1 MHESKESHENSPK
14 THEKHTKGLNT
25 LTLFEGLDPETA
37 RIYSLVLTSR
47 HIPHVLER
55 ERDGAFSILV
65 NESVAKQAFKEIRLY
80 NRENLDFS
88 HEKGHKPRQ
97 FRKIKSS
104 LLSVVF
110 VACVMS
116 LTFRYEVRDILL
128 EVGAA
133 DSSRIVQGEIWR
145 TVTALF
151 LHADPSHFFSNVF
164 MAGLFFTILFEE
176 TGVGMGWFLVIIG
189 GAAGNY
195 LNALMYGYG
204 HVSIGLSTS
213 IFSSIGTYCSI
224 RAMEYGFSGL
234 REGFKVLLSGLALL
248 GILGT
253 GQGRVDILAHFYGFF
268 CGLFL
273 GGLVVLFR
281 RMVPWNLSQKDI
293 FFAALTIFMVSV
305 SWVLAITKSWVP

>member
-88 HEKGHKPRQ
+88 HEKGHKPRE

-104 LLSVVF
+104 LLSVVL

-128 EVGAA
+128 EVGSA

-195 LNALMYGYG
+195 LNALMYVYG

-248 GILGT
+248 GILGI
-253 GQGRVDILAHFYGFF
+253 GQGRVDISAHFYGFF
-268 CGLFL
+268 GGLVL

-305 SWVLAITKSWVP
+305 SWVLAITKGWAP

>member
-1 MHESKESHENSPK
+1 MHESKEPLENSPHS
-14 THEKHTKGLNT
+14 HEKHSKGLDT

-37 RIYSLVLTSR
+37 RLYSLVLTSR
-47 HIPHVLER
+47 HIPHLLEKQ
-55 ERDGAFSILV
+55 RDGTFSILV
-65 NESVAKQAFKEIRLY
+65 DQSETKRAMKEIELY
-80 NRENLDFS
+80 NRENRDFS
-88 HEKGHKPRQ
+88 HEKDHQSREFKNIKP
-97 FRKIKSS
+97 S

-110 VACVMS
+110 MACFLS
-116 LTFRYEVRDILL
+116 LTFRYEVRDFLL

-133 DSSRIVQGEIWR
+133 DSSRIIQGEIWR

-151 LHADPSHFFSNVF
+151 LHSDPSHFFSNVF
-164 MAGLFFTILFEE
+164 MGGLFFVILFEE

-195 LNALMYGYG
+195 LNAMMYGYG

-224 RAMEYGFSGL
+224 RAMEHGFSGL
-234 REGFKVLLSGLALL
+234 GEGVKVLLSGLALL

-253 GQGRVDILAHFYGFF
+253 GQGRVDILAHFYGFL
-268 CGLFL
+268 CGLLL

-281 RMVPWNLSQKDI
+281 HLIPWNLFKKDI
-293 FFAALTIFMVSV
+293 LFAALTVILVSA
-305 SWVLAITKSWVP
+305 SWVLAITKGGMP

>member
-1 MHESKESHENSPK
+1 MHESKEPHENSPK
-14 THEKHTKGLNT
+14 THEKHTKGPNT

-47 HIPHVLER
+47 HVPHLLEKER
-55 ERDGAFSILV
+55 EGTFSILV
-65 NESVAKQAFKEIRLY
+65 NESVAKRAKEEIRLY
-80 NRENLDFS
+80 NRENLDFFQ
-88 HEKGHKPRQ
+88 EKAHQPREFRNIKP
-97 FRKIKSS
+97 S

-116 LTFRYEVRDILL
+116 LTFRFEVRDILL

-176 TGVGMGWFLVIIG
+176 TGVGLGWFLVIIG

-224 RAMEYGFSGL
+224 RAMEHGFSGL

-253 GQGRVDILAHFYGFF
+253 GQGRVDILAHFYGFLW
-268 CGLFL
+268 GLFL

-281 RMVPWNLSQKDI
+281 RIMPWNLSQKDI